1 MHLFFAIIFK
11 TLHYLK
17 HVSKRVDLGHKN
29 FHNFG
34 SFKKFHFLG
43 HIKISFFFW
52 VITKLHYFWIIKKKK
67 FFGSLKKI
75 NFLGHNKISY
85 FGVIKFF
92 SFLTLTKNNNNFFGS

>member
-52 VITKLHYFWIIKKKK
+52 VITHNKI
-67 FFGSLKKI
+67 SLVF
-75 NFLGHNKISY
+75 NFLGHNKIS
-85 FGVIKFF
+85 FFWVIKLF
-92 SFLTLTKNNNNFFGS
+92 SFITLTKK